1 MYFHIKGQWGENVL
15 LTNSALFLLICFM
28 NLSIKTSCDFCLYST
43 KSNNIVLS
51 QKYGVKPGKK
61 STAIGYK

>member
-1 MYFHIKGQWGENVL
+1 
-15 LTNSALFLLICFM
+15 M
-28 NLSIKTSCDFCLYST
+28 NLSRKRSCDLSNST

-51 QKYGVKPGKK
+51 QKCGVKPGKK

>member
-1 MYFHIKGQWGENVL
+1 MLRFCKSVL
-15 LTNSALFLLICFM
+15 WIYQEKDLVI
-28 NLSIKTSCDFCLYST
+28 CLYST